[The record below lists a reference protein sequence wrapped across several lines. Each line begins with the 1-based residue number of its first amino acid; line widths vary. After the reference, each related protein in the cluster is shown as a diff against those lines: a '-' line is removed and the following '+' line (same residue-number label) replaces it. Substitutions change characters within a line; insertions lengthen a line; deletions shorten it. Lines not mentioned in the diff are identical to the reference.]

1 MGKFVLRR
9 LLQMALVLL
18 GASAILFTAL
28 FVLPGDPV
36 GSLAGSERAR
46 DPVVVQELRHRY
58 YLDRPLPVQYFRY
71 LSRTLRGD
79 LGQSFRLQRPVN
91 DILGD
96 KLANTVKL
104 AMVAILIEVLIGVTA
119 GVISAVSRYSFWDVL
134 TTLSTTLAV
143 GFPTF
148 VIGLIFQQAFALK
161 LGWLPLS
168 GQREGLFR
176 SIWLPALTLASV
188 DAAIMARLMRGTMLE
203 VLRADYIRT
212 ATAKGLSR
220 RTVVLKHALRNS
232 IIPVLT
238 YIGIAFGTL
247 LGGAIVTEVIFNWDG
262 VGQALVTAIS
272 AGDNPIVLGAVTYAV
287 AAFVLINLLVDISYA
302 YLDPRIRLS

>member
-1 MGKFVLRR
+1 MGKFVVRR

-46 DPVVVQELRHRY
+46 DPVVVKELRHRY
-58 YLDRPLPVQYFRY
+58 YLDRPLPVQYVHY
-71 LSRTLRGD
+71 VTGLAHGD
-79 LGQSFRLQRPVN
+79 LGESFRLQRPVN
-91 DILGD
+91 QVLGEKLMNTI
-96 KLANTVKL
+96 KLAV
-104 AMVAILIEVLIGVTA
+104 AAILLEILMGITA
-119 GVISAVSRYSFWDVL
+119 GVISAVTRYSFWDVFVTL
-134 TTLSTTLAV
+134 TTTVAV

-161 LGWLPLS
+161 VHWFPLS
-168 GQREGLFR
+168 GHRAGLLR
-176 SIWLPALTLASV
+176 SIFLPALTLASV

-212 ATAKGLSR
+212 AMAKGLSR

-232 IIPVLT
+232 VIPVVT
-238 YIGIAFGTL
+238 YIGIGFGTL

-262 VGQALVTAIS
+262 VGQALVTAIG
-272 AGDNPIVLGAVTYAV
+272 ARDNPIVLGAVTYAV
-287 AAFVLINLLVDISYA
+287 AAFVVINLLVDISYA